1 MAEPSISK
9 VDVSVDTR
17 GMNCPQPLIETRK
30 KLRKMG
36 PGQVLEVV
44 GDHAMSRKEIP
55 LAMADTGEKIL
66 EVKDE
71 ANGAW
76 KIYIQ
81 KGG

>member
-1 MAEPSISK
+1 MAEGMTNK

-17 GMNCPQPLIETRK
+17 GMNCPQPLIEARK
-30 KLRKMG
+30 KMRKMA
-36 PGQVLEVV
+36 PGQVLEVI

-55 LAMADTGEKIL
+55 MAMQETGDKVL

-71 ANGAW
+71 PGGGW

>member
-1 MAEPSISK
+1 MAEGSVSK

-30 KLRKMG
+30 KLRKMA

-55 LAMADTGEKIL
+55 MAMQDTGEKVL
-66 EVKDE
+66 EIKDE
-71 ANGAW
+71 ANGSW
-76 KIYIQ
+76 KILIQ